1 MLKTLKCEPAVRNS
15 HPTALPTALC
25 MGAAPRLS
33 ISPAS
38 TQALCMGGSGPAQ
51 SCYHTCDVTA
61 PTRSQCVVQTGVQC
75 GGLFPYSAA
84 VMPTR
89 TQSHVQP
96 TLCAH
101 PDPIQST
108 PPVPPL
114 QELRDTNH
122 HRRTTAVPHQQ
133 AHTAALCSSS
143 SHRQPDGGDWS
154 SICREL

>member
-38 TQALCMGGSGPAQ
+38 TQALCMGGSGPAR

-61 PTRSQCVVQTGVQC
+61 PTRSRCVVQTGVQC

-108 PPVPPL
+108 HPRPSPAGTQGHEPPPKDHGCPTSAGTHCSTL
-114 QELRDTNH
+114 QQLF
-122 HRRTTAVPHQQ
+122 
-133 AHTAALCSSS
+133 SSAT
-143 SHRQPDGGDWS
+143 
-154 SICREL
+154 